1 MEMATITDFSI
12 PEEGKARLL
21 LVFGEHAR
29 EIITAELAL
38 WLARV
43 LVGEDQEYESWD
55 ESKAAFARSL
65 GLWPPPMR
73 GLRPPDIQSWARW
86 VRGRAV
92 VKIVPVEVPS
102 SRIAVEQ
109 GKGCM
114 RKTVNE
120 VDLNRNWKVGYQ
132 AMPVSSRHSSDEYP
146 VGSTSCEP
154 LHSTLL
160 CFRFSVCTYPPLARE
175 ALRRVEV

>member
-1 MEMATITDFSI
+1 MATITDFSI

-38 WLARV
+38 WLAHV

-65 GLWPPPMR
+65 GLWPPPMS